1 MVIGG
6 LTLGHLVFDAHC
18 WGDAPAAAASASGG
32 ALMSSN
38 DDAAIAGGIG
48 AVAGDPPADDGEMES
63 LDPCCA

>member
-18 WGDAPAAAASASGG
+18 WGDAAPAAAFASGG
-32 ALMSSN
+32 APMSSD
-38 DDAAIAGGIG
+38 DDAATAGGIG